1 MHTIRITNGR
11 LIDPS
16 QGIDQAS
23 DLWIRDGAILGLG
36 PQPSAQADR
45 VIDAQDKIV
54 CPGLIDMHV
63 HLREP
68 GREED
73 ETIATGTAS
82 ALAGGV
88 TSVACMPNTEP
99 ALDSQAA
106 AEFVYLQA
114 GRAGNAN
121 VFPVGA
127 ITKGRQGQ
135 ELAEIGGLV
144 EGGAVAF
151 TDDGSPVVSA
161 EIMRRAL
168 EYCRMFDKT
177 VLSHAEDLEL
187 TRGGVMHE
195 GFESMRLGLRGMPA
209 AAEEVMV
216 HRDITLAEMTGG
228 RLHILHVSTA
238 GSVELIRQA
247 RRRGVHVSGEATPHH
262 FTLTDKC
269 LRTFDSNYKMAPPL
283 RTEQDVQAVIAGL
296 KDGTLEVI
304 ATDHAPHAPEKKMR
318 ELDQAPNGI
327 IGLETL
333 LPVCVMSL
341 IEPGHLTWPQLIEKL
356 TINPARVLGIDRGT
370 LKPGAKADVTIIDP
384 KVEWTIDPYLFRS
397 KSRNCPFAGWKV
409 SGRAHAV
416 FLNGEMKYSV
426 NGRVAGGQ

>member
-1 MHTIRITNGR
+1 MSTLRITGGR
-11 LIDPS
+11 VIDPS
-16 QGIDQAS
+16 QGVDQVT
-23 DLWIRDGAILGLG
+23 DLWIEGGKIAGLG
-36 PQPSAQADR
+36 PQALHATQM
-45 VIDAQDKIV
+45 IDAAGKIV
-54 CPGLIDMHV
+54 APGLIDMHV

-73 ETIATGTAS
+73 ETIATGTAA

-106 AEFVYLQA
+106 AEFVHLQA
-114 GRAGNAN
+114 DRAGNAN

-127 ITKGRQGQ
+127 VTKGRQGT

-144 EGGAVAF
+144 DGGAVAF

-168 EYCRMFDKT
+168 EYCRMFNKA

-216 HRDITLAEMTGG
+216 HRDITLAELTGG

-247 RRRGVHVSGEATPHH
+247 RRRGVQVSGEATPHH

-269 LRTFDSNYKMAPPL
+269 LRNFDSNYKMAPPL
-283 RTEQDVQAVIAGL
+283 RTEQDVQAIIAGL
-296 KDGTLEVI
+296 KDGTCEACSIGDWRGRPLSMALHHVNGDGRDNRLENL
-304 ATDHAPHAPEKKMR
+304 R
-318 ELDQAPNGI
+318 LLCPNCHSQT
-327 IGLETL
+327 E
-333 LPVCVMSL
+333 
-341 IEPGHLTWPQLIEKL
+341 
-356 TINPARVLGIDRGT
+356 N
-370 LKPGAKADVTIIDP
+370 
-384 KVEWTIDPYLFRS
+384 
-397 KSRNCPFAGWKV
+397 FAGRGV
-409 SGRAHAV
+409 VRPI
-416 FLNGEMKYSV
+416 
-426 NGRVAGGQ
+426 RPVA